1 MITNGRQYE
10 YPQSKIARRWS
21 YKRKTNLGVF
31 DRDLCILFI
40 FQARLR
46 RLSAL
51 SGYKGCS
58 DVEQIQQIQKTLE
71 STDYISSE
79 ESVDEDIGSDSS
91 DSEAKKC
98 LVKRPLP
105 WRSEFLNE
113 HFEALDKRAKCK
125 QKNKRH
131 GGTQSYERRVGDLSK
146 RKEPEDAPQYAVV
159 AFEEV

>member
-1 MITNGRQYE
+1 MTTHCRQFE

-21 YKRKTNLGVF
+21 YKSKTDSGVF
-31 DRDLCILFI
+31 DPDLCILFI

-105 WRSEFLNE
+105 WRSAFLNE
-113 HFEALDKRAKCK
+113 HFDALDKRAKRK
-125 QKNKRH
+125 QKIR
-131 GGTQSYERRVGDLSK
+131 DM
-146 RKEPEDAPQYAVV
+146 V
-159 AFEEV
+159 AHKATKGVLEI

>member
-1 MITNGRQYE
+1 MTTHCRQYE

-21 YKRKTNLGVF
+21 YKSKTDSGVF
-31 DRDLCILFI
+31 DPDLCILFI

-91 DSEAKKC
+91 DSEARSASLRDHCPGAVRFLTSISMLLTSVPNASKKI
-98 LVKRPLP
+98 R
-105 WRSEFLNE
+105 
-113 HFEALDKRAKCK
+113 DM
-125 QKNKRH
+125 
-131 GGTQSYERRVGDLSK
+131 
-146 RKEPEDAPQYAVV
+146 V
-159 AFEEV
+159 AHKATKGVLEI